1 MKKESVSI
9 SNGTLKGYED
19 PLRRF
24 APKDKSTDSS
34 TSSEYEFKHAEEA
47 HTLLK
52 QYEIESHSSELK
64 AGGSSSGYYT
74 IWGIINIVSFIVL
87 IYCESKDIDDNWT
100 WLLSLLNVYAFFKLF
115 FVGVGKPDKNRRRC
129 NASQVLLLTIFFGLY
144 SLYVALHFA
153 YEYSF
158 SDSEIGLVL
167 IGGFVLWIL
176 ALILAIFNKIQVN
189 VHNQD

>member
-1 MKKESVSI
+1 MKKGPVSI
-9 SNGTLKGYED
+9 SNGAVKGYDD

-24 APKDKSTDSS
+24 APTDKSPNPSN
-34 TSSEYEFKHAEEA
+34 SSEYEFKHAEEA
-47 HTLLK
+47 HKLLK

-64 AGGSSSGYYT
+64 AGRSSRGYYT
-74 IWGIINIVSFIVL
+74 IWSIINIVSFIVL
-87 IYCESKDIDDNWT
+87 IYCELKDIDENWT
-100 WLLSLLNVYAFFKLF
+100 WLLSLLNIYAFFKLF
-115 FVGVGKPDKNRRRC
+115 FVGVGKPDKIRRRC

-158 SDSEIGLVL
+158 SNSEIGFVL
-167 IGGFVLWIL
+167 IGGIVLWVL

>member
-1 MKKESVSI
+1 MKKEPVSI

-24 APKDKSTDSS
+24 APTDKNTKSS
-34 TSSEYEFKHAEEA
+34 NSSEYEFKHAEEA
-47 HTLLK
+47 HELLK
-52 QYEIESHSSELK
+52 QYEVESYPSKLK
-64 AGGSSSGYYT
+64 EGSSSSGYYT
-74 IWGIINIVSFIVL
+74 IWSIINIVSFIVL
-87 IYCESKDIDDNWT
+87 IYCESKNIDDHWT

-115 FVGVGKPDKNRRRC
+115 FVGAGKPDKVRRRY
-129 NASQVLLLTIFFGLY
+129 NASQILLLTIFFGLY
-144 SLYVALHFA
+144 LLYVALHFA

-158 SDSEIGLVL
+158 SNSEISLVL
-167 IGGFVLWIL
+167 IGGFILWVL